1 MQEIDRLLCLAIDQ
15 IVDGETAKAEATLEK
30 ALETA
35 RAKLAEAGS
44 PEREAEIHERKGDA
58 YGLMSEHEQALLS
71 YEEGLKRNPASR
83 TILRKM
89 VSVLMEQLDRPEEAL
104 SILEKNL
111 LPLDPENEDY
121 LEARANALA
130 CIGPVR
136 RGGEKAEGECGCG
149 HDHGHEHHHDGCC
162 GGHGREHG
170 HRGGCCGGHP
180 SN

>member
-149 HDHGHEHHHDGCC
+149 HDHAAHGHDGCC
-162 GGHGREHG
+162 GGHGHEHG